1 MIYTCSELVQKLGS
15 FARIKS
21 AIKKGEYFKI
31 SHGLYS
37 DNAPFVGELEN
48 LFARYPNAI
57 LTLQS
62 AFAFYDLSDYIPGRY
77 VLATSQGAHKI
88 QNNKVEQIYITDE
101 LLTIGK
107 TIVKTKYG
115 VINIYDYERLLIEL
129 FRLQSKLDYS
139 YFKEIVNSYRAL
151 YKEEKINNNKLI
163 EYCSMFKN
171 GKSIRKKIQ
180 EVII

>member
-1 MIYTCSELVQKLGS
+1 MIYTCSELINKLGS
-15 FARIKS
+15 FAKIKA
-21 AIKKGEYFKI
+21 AIKRGEYYKV

-37 DNAPFVGELEN
+37 DKTPFISELEN

-62 AFAFYDLSDYIPGRY
+62 AFAFYDLSDYIPDHY
-77 VLATSQGAHKI
+77 VVATSQGAHRI
-88 QNNKVEQIYITDE
+88 QNDKVEQIYITDE
-101 LLTIGK
+101 LLNIGK

-115 VINIYDYERLLIEL
+115 VINVYDQERLLIEL
-129 FRLQSKLDYS
+129 FRLQSKLDYP

-163 EYCSMFKN
+163 KYCSMFKN